1 MPQSIDDWNRQGN
14 CFRAPITKQERE
26 RFRLGLLILIAG
38 LIGILV
44 AVGLFL
50 QSQYSSSY
58 LTGAILMALMSS
70 RQLCQVCTERSVTHG
85 GLITTRNFHLQSLTI
100 NGSGSSWS

>member
-58 LTGAILMALMSS
+58 LAGAILMALMSS
-70 RQLCQVCTERSVTHG
+70 APILS
-85 GLITTRNFHLQSLTI
+85 GLYRMFRH
-100 NGSGSSWS
+100 SWWIEYNP